1 MSSLLLHL
9 LGPPL
14 LERDSAPLHIT
25 RRRALAFIIYLAVTG
40 EAHHREQLAAFFW
53 PEMDASHAHA
63 DLRRTLY
70 QANQALGGEWL
81 VAEGDVIRFRRDGDL
96 WMDVGVFH
104 QLLAETHAHSHRP
117 DDVCPRCLPLLHN
130 AVALYRNDFLAGF
143 SLPDSPAFDDWQFF
157 QSETLRQE
165 LAGALERLV
174 RGHTAQDDYLAAISY
189 ARRWLALDPLHEPVH
204 RWLMQL
210 YAWDGQQAAALRQYA
225 QCAQLLDE
233 ELGVAPAPET
243 EQLHQAIRARRLVRL
258 LPARPAASQPPGE
271 ELPKKDE
278 IRVVTVVSVGPVA
291 SGVMSG
297 AVSLDDGAS
306 EVALLDKEAGELTRL
321 LAISQAASLVYGGQV
336 EQLAGEDILIF
347 YGVDQVVEDDPE
359 RGVRTALAIQRAAQ
373 REGLAVRVGVSA
385 GLAYCRRGPGARP
398 VVLGPTVELAAR
410 LRNRSDAGQI
420 LVNRAVYLPTRGVFV
435 YGPEQLL
442 ALPGSS
448 AVVRSHAVEGL
459 RSRTAKAR
467 GVEGLHAAMVGR
479 GVELAQISAVVDKAR
494 RGEGQ
499 MVALA
504 GGAGVGKSRL
514 VSEFKARS
522 VYDASPTEPPL
533 LWMEGRGQAF
543 AESTSYS
550 LFADLVAGYFGR
562 AANGQ
567 SLASPLASSPILRE
581 LVEQGHLSPSQMEE
595 VVLLLGQ
602 LLGAGLG
609 NGQEEQLRHSSPEQL
624 HQRMTRALVT
634 LITALTRRQPLA
646 LVFEDLHWTDAHSLD
661 LIAALLE
668 LLPAHRLLLL
678 CVYRTEQSQ
687 PGEHLV
693 TLARRICPERLTT
706 VHLRELSQEESRQL
720 VASLLAV
727 ERLSDPTRSY
737 LLDKAQGNP
746 LYLEEMVRSL
756 IDRGLLYRQ
765 GENWRA
771 RADALVASVPE
782 SLHSLILSRVDRLQP
797 APRQALQMASVL
809 GRFFRP
815 SLLAAMTPS
824 EWNLTELLSELT
836 AHSFLYVERMLPELE
851 YSFQHVLVRDA
862 VYQAVPR
869 ARRRDLHR
877 QAAQALE
884 TLYAENPGTVL
895 EQIAYHYD
903 QSDDTE
909 KAIAYLLLA
918 GEKARRVYANDV
930 ALASFR
936 RALAHLDRADGAYP
950 TQRLAALLGMG
961 QVYATL
967 GDLSQGEPYL
977 RQVLALAGELG
988 LPPVEQARLY
998 FPLCHLLGWHGRSQL
1013 VLDLVDEGLALLGS
1027 DLSSPEAAMLV
1038 NLKSEI
1044 LFNRGQRRAAMALV
1058 AQLIESL
1065 PDLGYLPELQSAY
1078 NMASM
1083 WCRYNKEIEVGFDL
1097 LRRVEAA
1104 ALAQGD
1110 LWSVGYLHGWPILFL
1125 YETIGDVAGV
1135 DASLARVEELAEQ
1148 TGDEMLTRQA
1158 HTFRGMSY
1166 GWCAGDWER
1175 AVRHAE
1181 EAVRMTERQGR
1192 KNIFAYVVLGLAHFS
1207 RRDWAEAAAL
1217 LEIAR
1222 ETALAQHFRPDGA
1235 RRCDIGLAWSYLHLG
1250 RREEAAALF
1259 RSVVAEEEVDTESLH
1274 LITCALAG
1282 LAAACPDAAAFQ
1294 AQCAQIE
1301 AERGSHNPLPILQWQ
1316 PVPRPRNDAGL
1327 RYALPL
1333 PQSEA
1338 EAIAQGWQ
1346 WVDPTGRSAWAVAD
1360 GLTLFADSYQDL
1372 WLNNLGAPRLLRP
1385 LRGSFALECCC
1396 SAALPDRL
1404 AMGGLLLWQDQ
1415 ANYLRL
1421 TWNTH
1426 GPGEINLLG
1435 CLENRDLLLGRGS
1448 LPNADR
1454 VYLRLERQGGVVRA
1468 LYSADAVEW
1477 NCVGAVEFAANRTV
1491 DAGLLASGFVPRY
1504 AVPAGYAP
1512 GTALHFSS
1520 LRLVCELPQRA
1531 RGESAASGLSSV
1543 G

>member
-1 MSSLLLHL
+1 MPSLLLHL

-14 LERDSAPLHIT
+14 LERDGAPLHIT
-25 RRRALAFIIYLAVTG
+25 RRRTLAFTIYLAVSG

-70 QANQALGGEWL
+70 QVNQTLGGDWL
-81 VAEGDVIRFRRDGDL
+81 LAEGDTLRFRRGSDL
-96 WMDVGVFH
+96 WMDVAAFR
-104 QLLAETHAHSHRP
+104 QLLAASHAHGHGP
-117 DDVCPRCLPLLHN
+117 DEVCPHCLALLHD
-130 AVALYRNDFLAGF
+130 AVTLYRNDFLAGF
-143 SLPDSPAFDDWQFF
+143 SIPDSPAFDDWQFF

-165 LAGALERLV
+165 LADTLERLV
-174 RGHTAQDDYLAAISY
+174 RGHTAQDDYPTAISY

-225 QCAQLLDE
+225 QCAQLLDD

-243 EQLHQAIRARRLVRL
+243 EQLHQAIRARRLARL
-258 LPARPAASQPPGE
+258 LPAHPPASQPPGE
-271 ELPKKDE
+271 ELPREDE

-291 SGVMSG
+291 SGVTSG
-297 AVSLDDGAS
+297 AASLDDGES
-306 EVALLDKEAGELTRL
+306 EATLLDREAADLARL

-336 EQLAGEDILIF
+336 ERLAGEDILIF
-347 YGVDQVVEDDPE
+347 YGVDQVDEDDAE
-359 RGVRTALAIQRAAQ
+359 RGVRTALAIQQAAQ

-385 GLAYCRRGPGARP
+385 GMAYCRRGSGARP

-410 LRNRSDAGQI
+410 LRNRAGAGQV

-435 YGPEQLL
+435 YGAEQLS
-442 ALPGSS
+442 ALPGS
-448 AVVRSHAVEGL
+448 ATAVRSYVVEGL
-459 RSRTAKAR
+459 RPHTVKAR

-479 GVELAQISAVVDKAR
+479 EVELAQLSAAVDKAR
-494 RGEGQ
+494 QGEGQ

-514 VSEFKARS
+514 VSELKDRS
-522 VYDASPTEPPL
+522 AQDASPTEPPL

-543 AESTSYS
+543 AESSGYS
-550 LFADLVAGYFGR
+550 LFADLLSGFFGR

-567 SLASPLASSPILRE
+567 SVASPPASAPILRE
-581 LVEQGHLSPSQMEE
+581 LVEQGHLSPAQAEE
-595 VVLLLGQ
+595 VALLLGQ

-609 NGQEEQLRHSSPEQL
+609 NGQEEQLRYSSPEQL

-634 LITALTRRQPLA
+634 LIAALTRRQPVA
-646 LVFEDLHWTDAHSLD
+646 LVFEDLHWADAHSLD
-661 LIAALLE
+661 LIAALLD

-678 CVYRTEQSQ
+678 CVYRPEQSQ
-687 PGEHLV
+687 AGEHLV
-693 TLARRICPERLTT
+693 TLARRKCPERLTT
-706 VHLRELSQEESRQL
+706 VHLRELSLEESRQL

-727 ERLSDPTRSY
+727 ERLPDPTRSH
-737 LLDKAQGNP
+737 LLEKAQGNP
-746 LYLEEMVRSL
+746 LFLEEMVRSL
-756 IDRGLLYRQ
+756 IDSGLLYRQ
-765 GENWRA
+765 GESWRA
-771 RADALVASVPE
+771 RADAPAASVPE
-782 SLHSLILSRVDRLQP
+782 SLQSLILSRVDQLQP
-797 APRQALQMASVL
+797 LPRQALQMASVL

-815 SLLAAMTPS
+815 RVLAVMGPSNWELNDLLGQLAAR
-824 EWNLTELLSELT
+824 
-836 AHSFLYVERMLPELE
+836 SFLYVERMLPEVE

-862 VYQAVPR
+862 VYQAIPR
-869 ARRRDLHR
+869 TRRRALHR

-884 TLYAENPGTVL
+884 SLYAGNPGAVL

-903 QSDDTE
+903 QSEETE
-909 KAIAYLLLA
+909 KAITYLLLA
-918 GEKARRVYANDV
+918 GEKARRVYANDA

-950 TQRLAALLGMG
+950 RQRLAALLGMG

-967 GDLSQGEPYL
+967 GDLPQGEPYL
-977 RQVLALAGELG
+977 RQTLALAGELA

-998 FPLCHLLGWHGRSQL
+998 FPLCHLLGWHGRSEL
-1013 VLDLVDEGLALLGS
+1013 VLDLVDEGLALLGG

-1058 AQLIESL
+1058 AQIIEGL
-1065 PDLGYLPELQSAY
+1065 PDLGYLPELQNAY

-1083 WCRYNKEIEVGFDL
+1083 WCRYNKEIELGFDL

-1135 DASLARVEELAEQ
+1135 DASLDRVEELAEQ
-1148 TGDEMLTRQA
+1148 TGDEMLKRQA

-1192 KNIFAYVVLGLAHFS
+1192 KNIFAYVVLGLSHFS
-1207 RRDWAEAAAL
+1207 RRDWAEAATL

-1222 ETALAQHFRPDGA
+1222 EAALAQHFRPDGA

-1250 RREEAAALF
+1250 RRDEAAALF

-1282 LAAACPDAAAFQ
+1282 LAAACPDAAAFEE
-1294 AQCAQIE
+1294 QCAQIE
-1301 AERGSHNPLPILQWQ
+1301 AERGSHNPLPIFQWRPDPQ
-1316 PVPRPRNDAGL
+1316 PRNDAGL
-1327 RYALPL
+1327 HYALPL
-1333 PQSEA
+1333 PQNEA

-1346 WVDPTGRSAWAVAD
+1346 WVDPVGRSAWAVAD
-1360 GLTLFADSYQDL
+1360 GVTLFADNYQDL
-1372 WLNNLGAPRLLRP
+1372 WLNNLGAPRLLHP
-1385 LRGSFALECCC
+1385 VSGDFALECCC
-1396 SAALPDRL
+1396 GVARPDRL
-1404 AMGGLLLWQDQ
+1404 AMGGLLVWQDAQ
-1415 ANYLRL
+1415 NYLRL

-1435 CLENRDLLLGRGS
+1435 CLENRDLLLGRGN
-1448 LPNADR
+1448 LPNANH
-1454 VYLRLERQGGVVRA
+1454 VYLRLERIGGAVRA
-1468 LYSADAVEW
+1468 LYSADAVAW
-1477 NCVGAVEFAANRTV
+1477 HCVGTVEFSGNRTV
-1491 DAGLLASGFVPRY
+1491 EAGLLAIGFVPRY
-1504 AVPAGYAP
+1504 AVPAGHAP
-1512 GTALHFSS
+1512 GTALRFSS
-1520 LRLVCELPQRA
+1520 FRLACEWPCPGQVTGRL
-1531 RGESAASGLSSV
+1531 
-1543 G
+1543 